1 MIKIEEFKEFFKSL
15 DQTIIGCLI
24 IILSTGLG
32 ALYSADN
39 NQLNEF
45 NTQIIHIIVGFFVL
59 FIVSKTPPK
68 IIFFYTPFMY
78 ILGIFFLLWVK
89 FMGYEVN
96 GSQRWI
102 DIGFMKF
109 QPSEIFKLVLP
120 LMLAWFYQNKERAI
134 APKVHVISLIFLS
147 IPFILI
153 LNQPDL
159 GTALMLSFSA
169 LVIIFMAG
177 LSSKFILW
185 GFIITILSSPLIW
198 KNLEHYQQN
207 RILSLIDP
215 FKDALGAGYQTIQSL
230 IALGSGGLIG
240 KGWLNS
246 SQTQLNF
253 LPEATTDFIF
263 AVYSEEFG
271 FIGVIAI
278 LSIYIALLLRILFM
292 ISKMQDTFSRLAS
305 VGLLISLFAG
315 VLVNLGMISGL
326 LPIVGAPLPFFSYG
340 GTSMVVSL
348 VSLGIIMSLYNHKSL
363 IAN

>member
-1 MIKIEEFKEFFKSL
+1 MISIFGLKEFFKSL
-15 DQTIIGCLI
+15 DQTIFGCLV
-24 IILSTGLG
+24 IILSTGLF

-39 NQLNEF
+39 NQLNDF
-45 NTQIIHIIVGFFVL
+45 NAQIFHIMVGFL
-59 FIVSKTPPK
+59 GLLIISKTPPK
-68 IIFFYTPFMY
+68 VIFFYTPFIY
-78 ILGIFFLLWVK
+78 ILGIFFLIWVK

-102 DIGFMKF
+102 NLGFMKF
-109 QPSEIFKLVLP
+109 QPSEIFKLILP
-120 LMLAWFYQNKERAI
+120 LMLAWFYQNKERIITLKIHFMA
-134 APKVHVISLIFLS
+134 LIFLA
-147 IPFILI
+147 IPFFLI
-153 LNQPDL
+153 KDQPDL
-159 GTALMLSFSA
+159 GTALMLAFSA

-177 LSSKFILW
+177 LPSKFILW
-185 GFIITILSSPLIW
+185 GFIISILSSPLIW
-198 KNLEHYQQN
+198 KNLENYQQN

-215 FKDALGAGYQTIQSL
+215 FKDALGSGYQTIQSL

-315 VLVNLGMISGL
+315 VVINLGMIAGL

-340 GTSMVVSL
+340 GSSMVVSL
-348 VSLGIIMSLYNHKSL
+348 LSLGIIMSLYNHKSL

>member
-1 MIKIEEFKEFFKSL
+1 MIKIHSLKEFLKTL
-15 DQTIIGCLI
+15 DHTIIGCLI
-24 IILSTGLG
+24 IILSMGLVT
-32 ALYSADN
+32 LYSADN
-39 NQLNEF
+39 YELIEF
-45 NTQIIHIIVGFFVL
+45 NAQLVHIIIGFFTL
-59 FIVSKTPPK
+59 LIISKTSPK
-68 IIFFYTPFMY
+68 ILFFYTPFLY
-78 ILGIFFLLWVK
+78 ILGIILLLWVK
-89 FMGYEVN
+89 FLGYEVN

-102 DIGFMKF
+102 DFGFMRF
-109 QPSEIFKLVLP
+109 QPSEIFKIILP
-120 LMLAWFYQNKERAI
+120 LMLAWFYQNKER
-134 APKVHVISLIFLS
+134 VISPKIHFIALIFLF
-147 IPFILI
+147 IPFMLI

-159 GTALMLSFSA
+159 GTALMLTFSA
-169 LVIIFMAG
+169 LIIIFMAG
-177 LSSKFILW
+177 LPSKFILW
-185 GFIITILSSPLIW
+185 GFIVIITSSPLIW
-198 KNLEHYQQN
+198 STLENYQQN

-215 FKDALGAGYQTIQSL
+215 FQDALGAGYQTIQSL

-292 ISKMQDTFSRLAS
+292 ISKMNDTFSRLAC

-315 VLVNLGMISGL
+315 VVVNLGMISGL

-348 VSLGIIMSLYNHKSL
+348 ISLGIIMSLYNHKSL

>member
-1 MIKIEEFKEFFKSL
+1 MIKIHIFKDFFKSL

-24 IILSTGLG
+24 IILSTGLM
-32 ALYSADN
+32 ALYSAD
-39 NQLNEF
+39 QEWFNEF
-45 NTQIIHIIVGFFVL
+45 NAQLVNISIGLIALV
-59 FIVSKTPPK
+59 FISKTSPK
-68 IIFFYTPFMY
+68 IIFFYVPFLY
-78 ILGIFFLLWVK
+78 IIGIILLLWVK
-89 FMGYEVN
+89 FFGFEVN

-109 QPSEIFKLVLP
+109 QPSELYKLVMP
-120 LMLAWFYQNKERAI
+120 LMLAWFYQNNERAI
-134 APKVHVISLIFLS
+134 THKVHVTAFIFMI
-147 IPFILI
+147 IPFYFILI
-153 LNQPDL
+153 QPDL
-159 GTALMLSFSA
+159 GTALMIAFSSVA
-169 LVIIFMAG
+169 IIFTAG
-177 LSSKFILW
+177 LSKKIIAWSFIV
-185 GFIITILSSPLIW
+185 ISLSSPFIW
-198 KNLEHYQQN
+198 KNLENYQQN
-207 RILSLIDP
+207 RILSLFDP

-271 FIGVIAI
+271 FIGVLAI
-278 LSIYIALLLRILFM
+278 LSIYIALLLRILF
-292 ISKMQDTFSRLAS
+292 IVSKMQDTFSRLAS
-305 VGLLISLFAG
+305 LGLLVSLFAG

-348 VSLGIIMSLYNHKSL
+348 VSIGIIMSLYNHKSL

>member
-1 MIKIEEFKEFFKSL
+1 MISIFELKEFFKSL
-15 DQTIIGCLI
+15 DQTIFGCLV
-24 IILSTGLG
+24 IILSTGLF

-39 NQLNEF
+39 NQLNDF
-45 NTQIIHIIVGFFVL
+45 NAQIFHIMVGFL
-59 FIVSKTPPK
+59 GLLIISKTPPK
-68 IIFFYTPFMY
+68 VIFFYTPFIY
-78 ILGIFFLLWVK
+78 ILGIFFLIWVK

-102 DIGFMKF
+102 NLGFMKF
-109 QPSEIFKLVLP
+109 QPSEIFKLILP
-120 LMLAWFYQNKERAI
+120 LMLAWFYQNKERIITLKIHFMA
-134 APKVHVISLIFLS
+134 LIFLA
-147 IPFILI
+147 IPFFLI
-153 LNQPDL
+153 KDQPDL
-159 GTALMLSFSA
+159 GTALMLAFSA

-177 LSSKFILW
+177 LPSKFILW
-185 GFIITILSSPLIW
+185 GFIISILSSPLIW
-198 KNLEHYQQN
+198 KNLENYQQN

-215 FKDALGAGYQTIQSL
+215 FKDALGSGYQTIQSL

-315 VLVNLGMISGL
+315 VVINLGMIAGL

-340 GTSMVVSL
+340 GSSMVVSL
-348 VSLGIIMSLYNHKSL
+348 LSLGIIMSLYNHKSL

>member
-1 MIKIEEFKEFFKSL
+1 MINIFGLKEFFKSL
-15 DQTIIGCLI
+15 DQTIFGCLV
-24 IILSTGLG
+24 IILSTGLF

-39 NQLNEF
+39 NQLNDF
-45 NTQIIHIIVGFFVL
+45 NAQIFHIMVGFL
-59 FIVSKTPPK
+59 SLLIISKTPPK
-68 IIFFYTPFMY
+68 VIFFYTPFIY

-102 DIGFMKF
+102 NLGFMKF
-109 QPSEIFKLVLP
+109 QPSEIFKLILP
-120 LMLAWFYQNKERAI
+120 LMLAWFYQNKER
-134 APKVHVISLIFLS
+134 VITLKIHFMSLIFLA
-147 IPFILI
+147 IPFFLI
-153 LNQPDL
+153 KDQPDL

-177 LSSKFILW
+177 LPSKFILW

-198 KNLEHYQQN
+198 KNLENYQQN
-207 RILSLIDP
+207 RILSLMDP
-215 FKDALGAGYQTIQSL
+215 FKDALGSGYQTIQSL

-278 LSIYIALLLRILFM
+278 LLIYIALLLRILFM
-292 ISKMQDTFSRLAS
+292 ISKMHDTFSRLAS

-315 VLVNLGMISGL
+315 VVINLGMIAGL

-348 VSLGIIMSLYNHKSL
+348 LSLGIIMSLYNHKSL

>member
-1 MIKIEEFKEFFKSL
+1 MISIFGLKEFFKSL
-15 DQTIIGCLI
+15 DQTIFGCLV
-24 IILSTGLG
+24 IILSTGLF

-39 NQLNEF
+39 NQLNDF
-45 NTQIIHIIVGFFVL
+45 NAQIFHIIVGFLGLL
-59 FIVSKTPPK
+59 FISKTPPK
-68 IIFFYTPFMY
+68 VIFFYTPFIY
-78 ILGIFFLLWVK
+78 ILGIFFLIWVK

-102 DIGFMKF
+102 NLGFMKF
-109 QPSEIFKLVLP
+109 QPSEIFKLILP
-120 LMLAWFYQNKERAI
+120 LMLAWFYQNKERIITLKIHFMA
-134 APKVHVISLIFLS
+134 LIFLA
-147 IPFILI
+147 IPFFLI
-153 LNQPDL
+153 KDQPDL
-159 GTALMLSFSA
+159 GTALMLAFSA

-177 LSSKFILW
+177 LPSKFILW

-198 KNLEHYQQN
+198 KNLEYYQQN

-215 FKDALGAGYQTIQSL
+215 FKDALGSGYQTIQSL

-315 VLVNLGMISGL
+315 VVINLGMIAGL

-340 GTSMVVSL
+340 GSSMVVSL
-348 VSLGIIMSLYNHKSL
+348 LSLGIIMSLYNHKSL

>member
-1 MIKIEEFKEFFKSL
+1 MINIHVIKEFFKTL
-15 DQTIIGCLI
+15 DQTILGCLI
-24 IILSTGLG
+24 IILSTGLV
-32 ALYSADN
+32 ALYSADSHE
-39 NQLNEF
+39 LNEF
-45 NTQIIHIIVGFFVL
+45 SAQIIHIIVGFFAL
-59 FIVSKTPPK
+59 FFISKTPPK
-68 IIFFYTPFMY
+68 IIFFYTPFIY
-78 ILGIFFLLWVK
+78 IVGIFFLILVK
-89 FMGYEVN
+89 FIGHEVN

-102 DIGFMKF
+102 DIGLMKF
-109 QPSEIFKLVLP
+109 QPSEIFKIVLP
-120 LMLAWFYQNKERAI
+120 LMLAWFYQNKER
-134 APKVHVISLIFLS
+134 VISPKIHFMTLIFLF

-153 LNQPDL
+153 LDQPDL
-159 GTALMLSFSA
+159 GTALMISFSA

-177 LSSKFILW
+177 LPSKFILW

-198 KNLEHYQQN
+198 RNLENYQQN

-315 VLVNLGMISGL
+315 VLVNLGMIAGI

-348 VSLGIIMSLYNHKSL
+348 ISIGIIMSLYNHKSL

>member
-1 MIKIEEFKEFFKSL
+1 M
-15 DQTIIGCLI
+15 
-24 IILSTGLG
+24 
-32 ALYSADN
+32 
-39 NQLNEF
+39 
-45 NTQIIHIIVGFFVL
+45 
-59 FIVSKTPPK
+59 
-68 IIFFYTPFMY
+68 
-78 ILGIFFLLWVK
+78 
-89 FMGYEVN
+89 
-96 GSQRWI
+96 
-102 DIGFMKF
+102 
-109 QPSEIFKLVLP
+109 
-120 LMLAWFYQNKERAI
+120 
-134 APKVHVISLIFLS
+134 
-147 IPFILI
+147 
-153 LNQPDL
+153 
-159 GTALMLSFSA
+159 
-169 LVIIFMAG
+169 
-177 LSSKFILW
+177 
-185 GFIITILSSPLIW
+185 SSPLIW

-278 LSIYIALLLRILFM
+278 LSIYITLLLRILFM